1 MIKAVIMA
9 GGLGTRLWPISRAG
23 HPKQFLALN
32 GDDTMLQATIKR
44 LEDFGVES
52 TVTICN

>member
-1 MIKAVIMA
+1 MLKAVIMA
-9 GGLGTRLWPISRAG
+9 GGLGARLWPTSRAG
-23 HPKQFLALN
+23 HTKQFLALN

-44 LEDFGVES
+44 LEDFGVEL